1 MSNLFI
7 SKADCTC
14 VIWCRIEIL
23 TVVYICEPVTSN
35 PSILWTLALHKLF
48 VSQPVHMPSARGAST
63 QVNLLQE
70 YAFDINFPVIL
81 HFLNLV
87 YLIDLSTKL
96 SKASVSHISRF
107 SSKWVLSSRN
117 WAGAGQKV
125 HLQNVCHL
133 SARLF
138 SLGYSSCLAALLAS
152 AGVDF
157 GIRDVVYQLL

>member
-96 SKASVSHISRF
+96 SKASVSHISHVSAPNECSVQGTGLGQVRKCI
-107 SSKWVLSSRN
+107 SRMCVIWVPGCSH
-117 WAGAGQKV
+117 WAIAPAWL
-125 HLQNVCHL
+125 H
-133 SARLF
+133 
-138 SLGYSSCLAALLAS
+138 CLPVQVWILAS
-152 AGVDF
+152 EM
-157 GIRDVVYQLL
+157 